1 MKEVKFVLAGRGSN
15 MIFLNPQY
23 FRSKI
28 RANKKV
34 ASSELKSRGRI
45 YSVFEIREHGK
56 RQHGETTNQYR

>member
-1 MKEVKFVLAGRGSN
+1 

-45 YSVFEIREHGK
+45 YSVFEIREHTENGNMVK
-56 RQHGETTNQYR
+56 QQTNTGRIQL

>member
-1 MKEVKFVLAGRGSN
+1 

-34 ASSELKSRGRI
+34 GRI